1 MARSGI
7 GAIPLDG
14 SLPMR
19 DEWLCSSFHDEGDGC
34 PRPWNFS
41 SSTWQADIVTVNL
54 GTNDYSA
61 GKEEPPAATFL
72 HYYQGLLELIRQ
84 KYRNATIFALCPLQ
98 YSCPQGAAGKDDPAK
113 WERMLA
119 TMRKAVA
126 AVADEKVYLVETG
139 NRSAPWI
146 DCDTE
151 TVDGTHPTIEGHKA
165 FATRLHDALA
175 SRLPRLT

>member
-1 MARSGI
+1 MAPFRCETN
-7 GAIPLDG
+7 G
-14 SLPMR
+14 SARPSTTRATAAR
-19 DEWLCSSFHDEGDGC
+19 DRGTSAAVHG
-34 PRPWNFS
+34 RR
-41 SSTWQADIVTVNL
+41 
-54 GTNDYSA
+54 TNDYSA

-175 SRLPRLT
+175 SRLPRLA